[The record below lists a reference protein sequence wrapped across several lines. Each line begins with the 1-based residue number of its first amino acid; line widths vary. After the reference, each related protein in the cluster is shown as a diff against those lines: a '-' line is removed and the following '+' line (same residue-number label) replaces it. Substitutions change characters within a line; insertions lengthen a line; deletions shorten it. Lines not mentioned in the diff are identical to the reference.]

1 MQVDYEWCS
10 LKCAPTCAACTQV
23 LKALGGQYFL
33 GVNYSA
39 MHKYPCACTP
49 EQWRHCVSS
58 LKVR

>member
-1 MQVDYEWCS
+1 MS
-10 LKCAPTCAACTQV
+10 PTRAACTQV